1 MSSTPR
7 AQADSR
13 LLARIW
19 PYARAD
25 AALFGFGMLLTPL
38 TLALGLAQPWL
49 LKRAIDQHIMSGELE
64 GLQLVAGGYLACIV
78 LGYVVEAAYGVAM
91 GIAGQR
97 TVYRLRE
104 HIFRHLLGLSARFY
118 DKRPAGE
125 LLTRATSDVE
135 SLGESLSSGV
145 VTLVVDVMM
154 VVGVLIAMFIL
165 EWRMTLLLLC
175 LAPPLGLVIEICR
188 RKLRVCFNLIRETL
202 AKVNAYLAEQV
213 SGMEIVQL
221 FNDERRSV
229 QGFIDRN
236 TPYKDAS
243 VRSNVYDALMYAAVD
258 GVGSICIG
266 LMLWYASIDSLE
278 LAVSA
283 GLVAAFIDYLNRLF
297 RPLRQLSSKIT
308 IVQRALAAL
317 EKIFGLLDHQEHI
330 GEGQGELPE
339 ASGHLVIRGLDFG
352 YKAGEDVLHGI
363 DLEIA
368 PGEVV
373 ALVGPSGCGK
383 TTLTR
388 LLDRRYDG
396 YRGSITLDGQ
406 ELSGLP
412 LETVRKNVAAVSQDI
427 QLFPE
432 TVRFNVDLDNAAI
445 SEDRLLEA
453 AQLANAKSFVEALPG
468 SWSALLRDR
477 GSNLSVGQG
486 QLLTFARTLAYDS
499 RVVILDEATASVD
512 PVTEHLV
519 QDAIAR
525 ILERKTVLVVAHRL
539 STITAADR
547 IVVLSR
553 GRVVEQGTHAEL
565 LELGGAYAELHEA
578 GFDDGVELGA

>member
-13 LLARIW
+13 LLTRIW
-19 PYARAD
+19 PYAKPD
-25 AALFGFGMLLTPL
+25 APLFGVAVLLTPL
-38 TLALGLAQPWL
+38 TLGLGLAQPWL
-49 LKRAIDQHIMSGELE
+49 LKQAIDGHIMQGELD
-64 GLQLVAGGYLACIV
+64 GLQTLAGAYLACIV
-78 LGYVVEAAYGVAM
+78 LGYGVEAAFGTAM
-91 GIAGQR
+91 GVAGQR

-104 HIFRHLLGLSARFY
+104 HIFRHLLALSARFF
-118 DKRPAGE
+118 DRRPAGE

-145 VTLVVDVMM
+145 VTLVVDVLM
-154 VVGVLIAMFIL
+154 VLGVLIAMFVL
-165 EWRMTLLLLC
+165 EWRMTLLLLAV
-175 LAPPLGLVIEICR
+175 APPLALVIEICR
-188 RKLRVCFNLIRETL
+188 RKLRTCFNLIRETL
-202 AKVNAYLAEQV
+202 AAVNAYLAEQV

-221 FNDERRSV
+221 FNDEERAL
-229 QGFIDRN
+229 QGFVDRN
-236 TPYKDAS
+236 TPYKDATI
-243 VRSNVYDALMYAAVD
+243 RSNVYDALMYAAVD

-266 LMLWYASIDSLE
+266 LMLWYASAEWFGATSGE
-278 LAVSA
+278 AAVSA

-317 EKIFGLLDHQEHI
+317 EKIFGLLDHQDHI
-330 GEGQGELPE
+330 GEGSAEL
-339 ASGHLVIRGLDFG
+339 AQAAGHLHLKHVDFG
-352 YKAGEDVLHGI
+352 YKPGEDVLHDI
-363 DLEIA
+363 ELEVQ

-406 ELSGLP
+406 ELSELP
-412 LETVRKNVAAVSQDI
+412 LQTVRQAVAAVSQDI

-432 TVRFNVDLDNAAI
+432 TVRFNVDLDN
-445 SEDRLLEA
+445 EDIDETRLMEA
-453 AQLANAKSFVEALPG
+453 AQLANAKSFVEALPQSWG
-468 SWSALLRDR
+468 SLLRER

-486 QLLTFARTLAYDS
+486 QLLTFARTLAYDPT
-499 RVVILDEATASVD
+499 VVILDEATASVD
-512 PVTEHLV
+512 PVTEQLV

-547 IVVLSR
+547 IVVLNR
-553 GRVVEQGTHAEL
+553 GRIVEQGSHEEL
-565 LELGGAYAELHEA
+565 LALGGRYAELHEA
-578 GFDDGVELGA
+578 GFED